1 MTTSAVEWRLVSRH
15 TPQVPRR
22 FIALPFV
29 AAVLALSSCGG
40 DDGSS
45 TASEPEG
52 ATEGPQ
58 ADVEV
63 IREWS
68 EALTEGDID
77 AAAGYFAIPSVAEN
91 GILIEIESADDAR
104 LFNESLPCGAEL
116 ESTKAEGEFITATF
130 RLTTR
135 PGVGVCPGDG
145 ATAETSFVI
154 EDGAIVEWRRV
165 AVPAPESPGQ
175 TT

>member
-1 MTTSAVEWRLVSRH
+1 MPRH
-15 TPQVPRR
+15 LIAIP
-22 FIALPFV
+22 FIV
-29 AAVLALSSCGG
+29 AALLAFTSCGG
-40 DDGSS
+40 DDESP
-45 TASEPEG
+45 TASEPGGSAE
-52 ATEGPQ
+52 ATEGTTEGP
-58 ADVEV
+58 AEDVEV

-77 AAAGYFAIPSVAEN
+77 AAADFFAIPSIAEN
-91 GILIEIESADDAR
+91 GITIDIETIDDAR

-116 ESTKAEGEFITATF
+116 ESTQSEGAFITATF

-135 PGVGVCPGDG
+135 PGVEVCPGDG

-154 EDGAIVEWRRV
+154 EDGAIAEWRRV
-165 AVPAPESPGQ
+165 AVPEPGAPGQ

>member
-1 MTTSAVEWRLVSRH
+1 MNQETALSDTH
-15 TPQVPRR
+15 YVPRR
-22 FIALPFV
+22 LTALPFI

-40 DDGSS
+40 DDESP
-45 TASEPEG
+45 TASEPAEVT
-52 ATEGPQ
+52 ASAEGPIE
-58 ADVEV
+58 DVEV

-77 AAAGYFAIPSVAEN
+77 AAADFFAIPSIAEN
-91 GILIEIESADDAR
+91 GITIDIETIDDAR

-116 ESTKAEGEFITATF
+116 ESTQSEGEFITATF

-135 PGVGVCPGDG
+135 PGVEVCPGDG

-154 EDGAIVEWRRV
+154 EDGAIQEWRRV
-165 AVPAPESPGQ
+165 AVPGPGAPGQ